1 MDMPS
6 LEFHLQKGKAIFI
19 LQRAL
24 LLENFKV
31 DGKLLKG
38 HQVFFFMPFKGD
50 VLILITNLFK
60 HKMNPLIIF
69 SLIACM
75 PNHSQVE
82 THIWM
87 VSGT

>member
-38 HQVFFFMPFKGD
+38 HQVVFFMG
-50 VLILITNLFK
+50 I
-60 HKMNPLIIF
+60 
-69 SLIACM
+69 
-75 PNHSQVE
+75 
-82 THIWM
+82 
-87 VSGT
+87 